1 MFPSLPVRNSF
12 LRTNFAYYNPNRRLQ
27 PHQLD
32 VGLNSR
38 HVTSGPVSGCRLSC
52 SSSRA
57 SSQCVSQR
65 QFPPI
70 DRKLFGGPLRLLTG
84 PVMGVDFVICQV
96 RLLVSRTCFSLPRA
110 CFSMDFCSHI
120 YPKNHGRPP
129 GVRQTAVFR
138 SLGEQNPRKT
148 TLGQKKT
155 GPGL

>member
-1 MFPSLPVRNSF
+1 MNPITNMFPSLPVRNSF
-12 LRTNFAYYNPNRRLQ
+12 VRTNFAYYNPNRRLQ

-38 HVTSGPVSGCRLSC
+38 RVTSGPVSGCRLSC

-110 CFSMDFCSHI
+110 CFSMVSVRTSTQ
-120 YPKNHGRPP
+120 KTTAGRPECGRP
-129 GVRQTAVFR
+129 R
-138 SLGEQNPRKT
+138 SFAR
-148 TLGQKKT
+148 
-155 GPGL
+155 